1 MFPSA
6 NLQGAVQKAQ
16 SAIDGTSDTLEGV
29 QHTAQRLGIDSRLVN
44 SIFDRYGKTMQA
56 KMVCGLLGT
65 TPEALKA
72 DADKIVGG
80 VQPCQ
85 QASQG
90 AKTGVPTKF
99 PRLK

>member
-6 NLQGAVQKAQ
+6 NLQDAVQKAQ
-16 SAIDGTSDTLEGV
+16 SAIDGTSDTLASV
-29 QHTAQRLGIDSRLVN
+29 QSTAQRLGIDSRLVN

-72 DADKIVGG
+72 DADRIVGG
-80 VQPCQ
+80 SHPRQ
-85 QASQG
+85 QAAQG
-90 AKTGVPTKF
+90 AKTGVSTKF

>member
-1 MFPSA
+1 MS
-6 NLQGAVQKAQ
+6 
-16 SAIDGTSDTLEGV
+16 GTADTLEGV
-29 QHTAQRLGIDSRLVN
+29 QATAQRLGIDSRIVN

-56 KMVCGLLGT
+56 KMICGMLGT

-80 VQPCQ
+80 TRSVPRSTPSGAG
-85 QASQG
+85 AS
-90 AKTGVPTKF
+90 KKF